1 MSSAP
6 LILCVDD
13 NQEGLELRKLLLEAL
28 GYEVALAV
36 SGAAALDF
44 FAANPVEGVVLDYCM
59 PEMDGGQVASHMRK
73 LKPEVPILLLSG
85 YARDIPPEVLA
96 TVDIYITK
104 GSGGPA
110 LLQELKRLVPIDISG
125 RRKLPQRAEL
135 RAHADKIITASRGH
149 VERSREIASKN
160 VNRLRSSKDQ
170 RSRE

>member
-1 MSSAP
+1 MPTSSNLA
-6 LILCVDD
+6 
-13 NQEGLELRKLLLEAL
+13 LLSSEPVSSVRLSARN
-28 GYEVALAV
+28 VRAV

-110 LLQELKRLVPIDISG
+110 LLQDIWDTNPLLRQYLGSPDNPELVVYRVRPVRVRFMREWALEYHEVPPEAIG
-125 RRKLPQRAEL
+125 
-135 RAHADKIITASRGH
+135 
-149 VERSREIASKN
+149 
-160 VNRLRSSKDQ
+160 
-170 RSRE
+170 